1 MLSSDLNILEHST
14 MTKMQDILYK
24 MTRITGE
31 WQQTMIIDND
41 DRQYDKQWQQTMLT
55 ERHL

>member
-14 MTKMQDILYK
+14 MTKMQDVLYK

>member
-1 MLSSDLNILEHST
+1 MLSSDLNIIEHST